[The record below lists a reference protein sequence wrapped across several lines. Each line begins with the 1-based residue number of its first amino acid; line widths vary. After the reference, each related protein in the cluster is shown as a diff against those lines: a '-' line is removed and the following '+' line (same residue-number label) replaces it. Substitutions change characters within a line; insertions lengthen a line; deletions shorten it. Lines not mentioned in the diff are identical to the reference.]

1 MGNTIQESIVIIAM
15 VLEVRFQ
22 WGTILARLAQS
33 EPLGL
38 VFQDVWTQKSNL
50 TSDLDQQMSPS
61 LAM

>member
-1 MGNTIQESIVIIAM
+1 MGNTIQESTVIIAM

-22 WGTILARLAQS
+22 WGTILAQLAQS

>member
-1 MGNTIQESIVIIAM
+1 MGNTIQESTVIIAM